1 MVTSNLRKPET
12 YCVNYAHGAVAHIF
26 YQMKRVVLAALLL
39 AGCNNN
45 QPAERYGFVAKL
57 GRDTVSLESVTR
69 RGNTVVSDEVDRFP
83 RVRQRHTEI
92 ELADNGSIRKLVMD
106 IHTPSE
112 PENQRDRHVEAE
124 VSGNSVSVS
133 KRDKTGT
140 KRRTFDTGGGIAMAH
155 LPQMYSL
162 YELYF
167 AAALRHAKETNL
179 ASGAPVRMRQFYI
192 DREFDNF
199 PLHEGVVR
207 SLPGGKAEIRHDWLS
222 GTGEATIDSSYRL
235 LSYSGARTTYRVE
248 VARLTEQPDVKSV
261 GAQFAALETK
271 NGAMKEL
278 SARDT
283 TRAAIGNA
291 TFSVDY
297 GRPLARGRV
306 LVGGIIPYDQV
317 WRTGANAATQ
327 FTTSAPITLDDI
339 NMTPGMY
346 TLWTLPHANG
356 VELIVNKQ
364 TGQWGTG
371 YDKSFDLARKPMTAE
386 TRTTPVEKFTIS
398 ISPTDSRRGTLAMEW
413 GTLRWTAPIEV
424 H

>member
-1 MVTSNLRKPET
+1 MVTLGATQLRGRCAAT
-12 YCVNYAHGAVAHIF
+12 YFIL
-26 YQMKRVVLAALLL
+26 MKRLLFVFLALTA
-39 AGCNNN
+39 CESN
-45 QPAERYGFVAKL
+45 QPAERYGFVAQL
-57 GRDTVSLESVTR
+57 GRDTVSVESVTR
-69 RGNTVVSDEVDRFP
+69 SANKLVSDEVDRFP
-83 RVRQRHTEI
+83 LVRQRHTEI
-92 ELADNGSIRKLVMD
+92 KLGDDGSIRKLEMD

-124 VSGNSVSVS
+124 VSGNSVTVS

-140 KRRTFDTGGGIAMAH
+140 KKRTFDTAGGIAMAH

-167 AAALRHAKETNL
+167 DAALRHAKATSI
-179 ASGAPVRMRQFYI
+179 ASGQPVRMRQFYI

-222 GTGEATIDSSYRL
+222 GTGEATLDSSNRL
-235 LSYSGARTTYRVE
+235 LSYSGQRTTYKVE
-248 VARLTEQPDVKSV
+248 VARLNEPPDVAAI

-271 NGAMKEL
+271 NGATKSL
-278 SARDT
+278 SVRDT
-283 TRAAIGNA
+283 ARATIGNA
-291 TFSVDY
+291 TFTVDY

-306 LVGGIIPYDQV
+306 LVGGILPYDQV

-327 FTTSAPITLDDI
+327 FTTSVPITLAG
-339 NMTPGMY
+339 MHLPAGMY
-346 TLWTLPHANG
+346 TLWTVPHAKG

-371 YDKSFDLARKPMTAE
+371 YNRSLDLGKAQMKAE
-386 TRTTPVEKFTIS
+386 VLATPVEKFTIS
-398 ISPTDSRRGTLAMEW
+398 ISPVDARNGTLAMEW
-413 GTLRWTAPIEV
+413 GPFRWTAPIV
-424 H
+424 LQ

>member
-1 MVTSNLRKPET
+1 
-12 YCVNYAHGAVAHIF
+12 
-26 YQMKRVVLAALLL
+26 MKRLLFVFLALTA
-39 AGCNNN
+39 CESN
-45 QPAERYGFVAKL
+45 QPAERYGFVAQL
-57 GRDTVSLESVTR
+57 GRDTVSVESVTR
-69 RGNTVVSDEVDRFP
+69 SANKLVSDEVDRFP
-83 RVRQRHTEI
+83 LVRQRHTEI
-92 ELADNGSIRKLVMD
+92 KLGDDGSIRKLEMD

-124 VSGNSVSVS
+124 VSGNSVTVS

-140 KRRTFDTGGGIAMAH
+140 KKRTFDTAGGIAMAH

-167 AAALRHAKETNL
+167 DAALRHAKATSI
-179 ASGAPVRMRQFYI
+179 ASGQPVRMRQFYI

-222 GTGEATIDSSYRL
+222 GTGEATLDSSNRL
-235 LSYSGARTTYRVE
+235 LSYSGQRTTYKVE
-248 VARLTEQPDVKSV
+248 VARLNEPPDVAAI

-271 NGAMKEL
+271 NGATKSL
-278 SARDT
+278 SVRDT
-283 TRAAIGNA
+283 TRATIGNA
-291 TFSVDY
+291 TFTVDY

-306 LVGGIIPYDQV
+306 LVGGILPYDQV

-327 FTTSAPITLDDI
+327 FTTSVPITLAG
-339 NMTPGMY
+339 MHLPAGMY
-346 TLWTLPHANG
+346 TLWTVPHAKG

-371 YDKSFDLARKPMTAE
+371 YNRSLDLGKAQMKAE
-386 TRTTPVEKFTIS
+386 VLATPVEKFTIS
-398 ISPTDSRRGTLAMEW
+398 ISPVDARNGTLAMEW
-413 GTLRWTAPIEV
+413 GPFRWTAPIV
-424 H
+424 LQ

>member
-1 MVTSNLRKPET
+1 
-12 YCVNYAHGAVAHIF
+12 
-26 YQMKRVVLAALLL
+26 MKRLLFVFLALTA
-39 AGCNNN
+39 CESN
-45 QPAERYGFVAKL
+45 QPAERYGFVAQL
-57 GRDTVSLESVTR
+57 GRDTVSVESVTR
-69 RGNTVVSDEVDRFP
+69 SANKLVSDEVDRFP
-83 RVRQRHTEI
+83 LVRQRHTEI
-92 ELADNGSIRKLVMD
+92 KLGDDGSIRKLEMD

-124 VSGNSVSVS
+124 VSGNSVTVS

-140 KRRTFDTGGGIAMAH
+140 KKRTFDTAGGIAMAH

-167 AAALRHAKETNL
+167 DAALRHAKATSI
-179 ASGAPVRMRQFYI
+179 ASGQPVRMRQFYI

-222 GTGEATIDSSYRL
+222 GTGEATLDSSNRL
-235 LSYSGARTTYRVE
+235 LSYSGQRTTYKVE
-248 VARLTEQPDVKSV
+248 VARLNEPPDVAAI

-271 NGAMKEL
+271 NGATKSL
-278 SARDT
+278 SVRDT
-283 TRAAIGNA
+283 ARATIGNA
-291 TFSVDY
+291 TFTVDY

-306 LVGGIIPYDQV
+306 LVGGILPYDQV

-327 FTTSAPITLDDI
+327 FTTSVPITLAG
-339 NMTPGMY
+339 MHLPAGMY
-346 TLWTLPHANG
+346 TLWTVPHAKG

-371 YDKSFDLARKPMTAE
+371 YNRSLDLGKAQMKAE
-386 TRTTPVEKFTIS
+386 VLATPVEKFTIS
-398 ISPTDSRRGTLAMEW
+398 ISPVDARNGTLAMEW
-413 GTLRWTAPIEV
+413 GPFRWTAPIV
-424 H
+424 LQ